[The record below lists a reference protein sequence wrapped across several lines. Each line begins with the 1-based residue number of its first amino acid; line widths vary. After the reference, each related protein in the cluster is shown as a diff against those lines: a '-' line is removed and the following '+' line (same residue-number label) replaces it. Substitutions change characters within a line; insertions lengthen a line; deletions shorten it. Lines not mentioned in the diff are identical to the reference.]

1 MKAGEDF
8 GKLAKEN
15 SQDGSAAQGGDL
27 DFFGRGRM
35 VPPFEQAAF
44 ALNPGEVS
52 DIVTTQFGYHIIKV
66 TDRRTESAIPYDEQL
81 QERLRQMLTEQKKQE
96 KAASFVASLK
106 QKSKIEV
113 LI

>member
-1 MKAGEDF
+1 
-8 GKLAKEN
+8 
-15 SQDGSAAQGGDL
+15 
-27 DFFGRGRM
+27 
-35 VPPFEQAAF
+35 
-44 ALNPGEVS
+44 LNPGEVS

-66 TDRRTESAIPYDEQL
+66 TERRAASTIPYDEQL
-81 QERLRQMLTEQKKQE
+81 QERLRQILTEEKKQE